1 MQRARLQ
8 LRGFTLV
15 ELLIVVGIISI
26 LIGLLLPALTK
37 ARSAARAT
45 QCSSNLHEIGHFY
58 IIYSQQNAG
67 QIPLGISVADPTSLP
82 FPSMETQ
89 PGQASGEGYY
99 TNRNH
104 YIWAMG
110 KPSAAAGPFLVCGF
124 IKSGTA

>member
-1 MQRARLQ
+1 MSRQSSRISA
-8 LRGFTLV
+8 FTLV
-15 ELLIVVGIISI
+15 ELLVVIGIISI

-58 IIYSQQNAG
+58 IMYSQQNAG
-67 QIPLGISVADPTSLP
+67 QIPLGVSVGDPTSLT
-82 FPSMETQ
+82 FPGSEPQ
-89 PGQASGEGYY
+89 PGQAEGEGYY

-110 KPSAAAGPFLVCGF
+110 K
-124 IKSGTA
+124 